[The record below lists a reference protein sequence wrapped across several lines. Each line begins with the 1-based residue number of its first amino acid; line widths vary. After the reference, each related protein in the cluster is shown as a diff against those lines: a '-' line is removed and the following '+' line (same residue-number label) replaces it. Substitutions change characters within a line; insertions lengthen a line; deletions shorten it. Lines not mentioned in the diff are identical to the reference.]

1 MTTDDST
8 TNAATGA
15 TRRRVLKVTGGLA
28 AAAAAAGAATAV
40 HAGPAGAHGRPGA
53 PGRRELITREVPGT
67 GERLPAV
74 GLGTFTTFDT
84 LPDAPTG
91 HLAEVVR
98 RFYEAGGRIVDT
110 SPLYGAAETNT
121 GAALAGFQD
130 RVFVAD
136 KIWSTGDFLWDE
148 AHALASL
155 ERSMERLARGRPLDL
170 VQVHS
175 LVNIDCV
182 LPMLHAW
189 KAEGR
194 IRAIGV
200 THHEP
205 AYFDVLADWIER
217 GDVDFVQV
225 HYSVRTRAAEERV
238 LPAAADNGVAVLVN
252 MPLEKGRLHHVVG
265 DREVPGL
272 AAEFGAA
279 NWAQYFLKWALG
291 HPAVTAV
298 LPATSNP
305 DHLTENVGAM
315 RGELPDRATRWR
327 MVRQMEQ
334 VPGFDALPTS
344 PWYPGKSYPGL
355 VTRAQAGIRDR
366 SPWWPAAPAT

>member
-1 MTTDDST
+1 M
-8 TNAATGA
+8 
-15 TRRRVLKVTGGLA
+15 LKVTGGLA
-28 AAAAAAGAATAV
+28 AAAAGGAAGAS
-40 HAGPAGAHGRPGA
+40 PAGAHGRPGA
-53 PGRRELITREVPGT
+53 PGPRELITRTVPGT
-67 GERLPAV
+67 GQRLPAV

-91 HLAEVVR
+91 HISEVVR
-98 RFYEAGGRIVDT
+98 RFHEAGGRVLDT
-110 SPLYGAAETNT
+110 SPLYGAAEANT

-148 AHALASL
+148 THALASL
-155 ERSMERLARGRPLDL
+155 ERSMERLARGRPLDV

-194 IRAIGV
+194 IGAIGV

-217 GDVDFVQV
+217 GGIDFVQV

-238 LPAAADNGVAVLVN
+238 LPAAAAAGVAVLVN

-265 DREVPGL
+265 GREVPGL

-279 NWAQYFLKWALG
+279 NWAQFFLKWVLG

-315 RGELPDRATRWR
+315 RGEPPDRATRRR
-327 MVRQMEQ
+327 MVRHLEK
-334 VPGFDALPTS
+334 VPGFDALPTT

-355 VTRAQAGIRDR
+355 VTRAQAGIRGR
-366 SPWWPAAPAT
+366 SPWWPSAPAT

>member
-1 MTTDDST
+1 MTTDDSPT
-8 TNAATGA
+8 TATRGT
-15 TRRRVLKVTGGLA
+15 TRRRVLQATGGLA
-28 AAAAAAGAATAV
+28 VAAAAAGAGTA
-40 HAGPAGAHGRPGA
+40 AAQGRAGA
-53 PGRRELITREVPGT
+53 PGPRELITREVPGT

-91 HLAEVVR
+91 HIAEVVR
-98 RFYEAGGRIVDT
+98 RFYEAGGRVVDT

-121 GAALAGFQD
+121 GAALTGFQD
-130 RVFVAD
+130 RVFLAD

-148 AHALASL
+148 GHALASL
-155 ERSMERLARGRPLDL
+155 ERSMERLARGRPLDV

-189 KAEGR
+189 KREGR

-252 MPLEKGRLHHVVG
+252 MPLEKARLHHVVRG
-265 DREVPGL
+265 REVPDLVG
-272 AAEFGAA
+272 EFGAA
-279 NWAQYFLKWALG
+279 TWSQFFLKWVLS

-298 LPATSNP
+298 LPATSDP

-315 RGELPDRATRWR
+315 RGELPDRALRR
-327 MVRQMEQ
+327 LMVRYMEK
-334 VPGFDALPTS
+334 VPGFDALPTA

-355 VTRAQAGIRDR
+355 VTRAQSAIRER
-366 SPWWPAAPAT
+366 SPWWPPVPTA